1 MSDDRF
7 CVTTHGVTSRGG
19 VGAAA
24 SLLWNHDKASEK
36 DKGLRISAAVVTAS
50 PVSVDGPVQVLHAG
64 AELLGVVPDPQQDGH
79 GLVPV
84 PRGQV
89 SLAPKQPGPGLA
101 ASK

>member
-1 MSDDRF
+1 MLLLLCSGITTRLLKRIKVLRF
-7 CVTTHGVTSRGG
+7 
-19 VGAAA
+19 
-24 SLLWNHDKASEK
+24 
-36 DKGLRISAAVVTAS
+36 SAAVVTAS
-50 PVSVDGPVQVLHAG
+50 PVPVDGPVQLLHAG

-84 PRGQV
+84 SRGQV